1 MGKKI
6 KKNEKKKSEKKE
18 DNDDKKELNKDK
30 DNNDNKNETFN
41 DSEDLKYKDI
51 SKLLEND
58 LTKNIVSNTDEII
71 NNKDHK
77 SNDSLYKNLQNN
89 YLKNTLNI
97 NLISM
102 ITKLIKTSNSI
113 TKEIK
118 VNYPINSILME
129 IVKEFMLTDLEI
141 VYLSLYLD
149 IYGWENKYFDI
160 KDNLILTALSVK
172 KYLNEDIDIIETHL
186 SAIYEN
192 IEDKFANWIK
202 SQKNKMNIT
211 ISPRMVNERNNILK
225 KPYNCYCRNNYI
237 DYDDA
242 VDKILHLSL
251 SYNEINKHTN
261 KIKSKNSTKQII
273 DFTKEENNK

>member
-1 MGKKI
+1 M

-58 LTKNIVSNTDEII
+58 LTKNIIPNSDELN
-71 NNKDHK
+71 NNKEHK
-77 SNDSLYKNLQNN
+77 SNDTLYKSLQNN

-113 TKEIK
+113 PKDLKI
-118 VNYPINSILME
+118 NYPLNSILME

-160 KDNLILTALSVK
+160 KDNLILTTLSVK
-172 KYLNEDIDIIETHL
+172 KYLNADIDIIETHL
-186 SAIYEN
+186 YNNYEN
-192 IEDKFANWIK
+192 INDKFSNWIK
-202 SQKNKMNIT
+202 SQKNKKNIT
-211 ISPRMVNERNNILK
+211 ITPRMVNERNNLLK

-242 VDKILHLSL
+242 VDKILNLSL

-261 KIKSKNSTKQII
+261 KIKSKNQSKQII

>member
-1 MGKKI
+1 M
-6 KKNEKKKSEKKE
+6 KKNEKKKYEKKE
-18 DNDDKKELNKDK
+18 DNIDKKELNKDK

-71 NNKDHK
+71 NNKDNK

-102 ITKLIKTSNSI
+102 ITKLIKTSNTI

-211 ISPRMVNERNNILK
+211 ITPRMVNERNNILK

-261 KIKSKNSTKQII
+261 KTRSKNSI
-273 DFTKEENNK
+273 

>member
-89 YLKNTLNI
+89 
-97 NLISM
+97 
-102 ITKLIKTSNSI
+102 
-113 TKEIK
+113 
-118 VNYPINSILME
+118 PINSILME

-211 ISPRMVNERNNILK
+211 ITPRMVNERNNILK